1 MAKHKYIKTPEDF
14 ETLFKEWVNYVESN
28 PIKKQV
34 FVGKDGRHDYEL
46 IPRPYTLEGFLN
58 FAEENICNVHQYF
71 ENREGRYSE
80 YVDICTRIKR
90 VIRQNQIENG
100 LAGLYNPSIT
110 QRLNNLT
117 EKTDVTSNGENINEI
132 KISIIRPDA
141 KELE

>member
-1 MAKHKYIKTPEDF
+1 MPKHKMLTEEEF
-14 ETLFKEWVNYVESN
+14 EVLFIEWQQFIENN

-46 IPRPYTLEGFLN
+46 IPRPYTLEGFQN
-58 FAEENICNVHQYF
+58 FAEEKIGCVHQYF
-71 ENREGRYSE
+71 ENRDKRYST

-110 QRLNNLT
+110 QRLNGLT
-117 EKTDVTSNGENINEI
+117 EKSDITTNGKDINEI
-132 KISIIRPDA
+132 KVNIIKADD
-141 KELE
+141 K

>member
-1 MAKHKYIKTPEDF
+1 MPRPKLLTEDEF
-14 ETLFKEWVNYVESN
+14 IALFIEWKEYLENN

-58 FAEENICNVHQYF
+58 FAEEKVCNVHQYF
-71 ENREGRYSE
+71 ENREGRYST

-90 VIRQNQIENG
+90 TIRQNQIENG

-117 EKTDVTSNGENINEI
+117 EKTDVTTNGEAINEI
-132 KISIIRPDA
+132 KISIIRPDT

>member
-1 MAKHKYIKTPEDF
+1 MPKKKMLTEEEF
-14 ETLFKEWVNYVESN
+14 EQLFLQWVQYVENN

-46 IPRPYTLEGFLN
+46 NPRPYTMEGFLN
-58 FAEENICNVHQYF
+58 YAEENVCNVHQYF
-71 ENREGRYSE
+71 ENRENRYST
-80 YVDICTRIKR
+80 YVGICTRVKR

-132 KISIIRPDA
+132 KISIIRPDT
-141 KELE
+141 KELD

>member
-1 MAKHKYIKTPEDF
+1 MPKTKLLTEDQ
-14 ETLFKEWVNYVESN
+14 FKELFNDWVIYIENN

-46 IPRPYTLEGFLN
+46 IPRPYTMEGFLN
-58 FAEENICNVHQYF
+58 FAENKICNVHQYF
-71 ENREGRYSE
+71 ENREGRYPT

-90 VIRQNQIENG
+90 TIRQNQIENG

-117 EKTDVTSNGENINEI
+117 EKTDVTTNGEAINEI
-132 KISIIRPDA
+132 KISIIRPDT
-141 KELE
+141 KQLD

>member
-1 MAKHKYIKTPEDF
+1 MPRPKLLTEDEFIALFLEWKEYI
-14 ETLFKEWVNYVESN
+14 ETN

-46 IPRPYTLEGFLN
+46 IPRPYTMEGFLN
-58 FAEENICNVHQYF
+58 FAEEKICNVHQYF
-71 ENREGRYSE
+71 ENRDNRYST

-90 VIRQNQIENG
+90 TIRQNQIENG

-117 EKTDVTSNGENINEI
+117 EKTDVTTNGEAINEI
-132 KISIIRPDA
+132 KISIIRPDT
-141 KELE
+141 KELD

>member
-1 MAKHKYIKTPEDF
+1 MPKPKLLTEDQFIELFLEWKEYI
-14 ETLFKEWVNYVESN
+14 ETN

-58 FAEENICNVHQYF
+58 FAEEKVCNVHQYF
-71 ENREGRYSE
+71 ENREGRYST

-117 EKTDVTSNGENINEI
+117 EKTDVTTNGEAINEI
-132 KISIIRPDA
+132 KISIIRPDT

>member
-1 MAKHKYIKTPEDF
+1 MPKPKLLTEDQF
-14 ETLFKEWVNYVESN
+14 IELFIEWKQYLENN

-58 FAEENICNVHQYF
+58 FAEEKVCNVHQYF
-71 ENREGRYSE
+71 ENREGRYST

-117 EKTDVTSNGENINEI
+117 EKTDVTTNGEAINEI
-132 KISIIRPDA
+132 KISIIRPDT

>member
-1 MAKHKYIKTPEDF
+1 MPRPKLLTEDEFIALFLEWKEYI
-14 ETLFKEWVNYVESN
+14 ETN

-58 FAEENICNVHQYF
+58 FAEEKVCNVHQYF
-71 ENREGRYSE
+71 ENREGRYST

-117 EKTDVTSNGENINEI
+117 EKTDVTTNGEAINEI
-132 KISIIRPDA
+132 KISIIRPDT

>member
-1 MAKHKYIKTPEDF
+1 MPKKKMLTEQEF
-14 ETLFKEWVNYVESN
+14 EQLFLKWVQYVEDN

-46 IPRPYTLEGFLN
+46 IPRPYTMEGFLN
-58 FAEENICNVHQYF
+58 YAEENVCNVHQYF
-71 ENREGRYSE
+71 ENRENRYST
-80 YVDICTRIKR
+80 YVDICTRVKR

-132 KISIIRPDA
+132 KISIIRPDT

>member
-1 MAKHKYIKTPEDF
+1 MPKPKLLTEDEFKALFNDWVIYIE
-14 ETLFKEWVNYVESN
+14 NN

-46 IPRPYTLEGFLN
+46 IPRPYTMEGFLN
-58 FAEENICNVHQYF
+58 FAENKICNVHQYF
-71 ENREGRYSE
+71 ENRDNRYST

-90 VIRQNQIENG
+90 TIRQNQIENG

-117 EKTDVTSNGENINEI
+117 EKTDVTTNGEAINEI
-132 KISIIRPDA
+132 KISIIRPEQNQLD
-141 KELE
+141 

>member
-1 MAKHKYIKTPEDF
+1 MPKPKLLTEDEFKALFNDWVIYIE
-14 ETLFKEWVNYVESN
+14 NN

-46 IPRPYTLEGFLN
+46 IPRPYTMEGFLN
-58 FAEENICNVHQYF
+58 FAENKICNVHQYF
-71 ENREGRYSE
+71 ENRDNRYST

-90 VIRQNQIENG
+90 TIRQNQIENG

-117 EKTDVTSNGENINEI
+117 EKTDVTTNGEAINEI
-132 KISIIRPDA
+132 KISIIRPDT

>member
-1 MAKHKYIKTPEDF
+1 MPKHKMLTEQEFKDLFNEWTHYIE
-14 ETLFKEWVNYVESN
+14 NN

-46 IPRPYTLEGFLN
+46 IPRPYTMEGFLN
-58 FAEENICNVHQYF
+58 FAENKIGCVHQYF
-71 ENREGRYSE
+71 ENRDGRYST

-110 QRLNNLT
+110 QRLNGLT
-117 EKTDVTSNGENINEI
+117 EKSDITTNGKDINEI
-132 KISIIRPDA
+132 KVNIIKADD
-141 KELE
+141 K

>member
-1 MAKHKYIKTPEDF
+1 MPKHKMLTEDEFEALFNEWQQYIE
-14 ETLFKEWVNYVESN
+14 NN

-58 FAEENICNVHQYF
+58 FAEEKIGCVHQYF
-71 ENREGRYSE
+71 ENRDLRYST
-80 YVDICTRIKR
+80 YVSICTRVKR

-110 QRLNNLT
+110 QRLNGLT
-117 EKTDVTSNGENINEI
+117 EKSDITTNGKDINEI
-132 KISIIRPDA
+132 KVNIIKADGN
-141 KELE
+141 K

>member
-1 MAKHKYIKTPEDF
+1 MPKPKLLTEDQFIELFLEWKEYI
-14 ETLFKEWVNYVESN
+14 ETN

-58 FAEENICNVHQYF
+58 FAEEKVCNVHQYF
-71 ENREGRYSE
+71 ENRDNRYST

-117 EKTDVTSNGENINEI
+117 EKTDVTTNGEAINEI
-132 KISIIRPDA
+132 KISIIRPDT
-141 KELE
+141 KQLD

>member
-1 MAKHKYIKTPEDF
+1 MPKPKLLTEDQF
-14 ETLFKEWVNYVESN
+14 IELFIEWKDYLENN

-58 FAEENICNVHQYF
+58 FAEEKVCNVHQYF
-71 ENREGRYSE
+71 ENRDNRYST

-90 VIRQNQIENG
+90 TIRQNQIENG

-117 EKTDVTSNGENINEI
+117 EKTDVTTNGEAINEI
-132 KISIIRPDA
+132 KISIIRPEQNQLD
-141 KELE
+141 

>member
-1 MAKHKYIKTPEDF
+1 MPKKKMLTEEEF
-14 ETLFKEWVNYVESN
+14 EQLFLQWVQYVENN

-46 IPRPYTLEGFLN
+46 IPRPYTMEGFLN
-58 FAEENICNVHQYF
+58 YAEENVCNVHQYF
-71 ENREGRYSE
+71 ENRENRYST
-80 YVDICTRIKR
+80 YVGICTRVKR

-132 KISIIRPDA
+132 KISIIRPDT

>member
-1 MAKHKYIKTPEDF
+1 MPRPKLLTEDEFIALFLEWKEYI
-14 ETLFKEWVNYVESN
+14 ETN

-46 IPRPYTLEGFLN
+46 IPRPYTMEGFLN
-58 FAEENICNVHQYF
+58 FAEEKICNVHQYF
-71 ENREGRYSE
+71 ENREGRYST

-90 VIRQNQIENG
+90 TIRQNQIENG

-117 EKTDVTSNGENINEI
+117 EKTDVTTNGEAINEI
-132 KISIIRPDA
+132 KISIIRPDT
-141 KELE
+141 KQLD

>member
-1 MAKHKYIKTPEDF
+1 MPKPKLLTEEQFIE
-14 ETLFKEWVNYVESN
+14 LFKEWVEYIENN

-46 IPRPYTLEGFLN
+46 IPRPYTMEGFLN
-58 FAEENICNVHQYF
+58 FAENKICNVHQYF
-71 ENREGRYSE
+71 ENRDGRYST

-90 VIRQNQIENG
+90 TIRQNQIENG

-117 EKTDVTSNGENINEI
+117 EKTDVTTNGEAINEI
-132 KISIIRPDA
+132 KISIIRPDT
-141 KELE
+141 KQLD

>member
-1 MAKHKYIKTPEDF
+1 MPKHKMLTEEEF
-14 ETLFKEWVNYVESN
+14 EALFIEWQQFIENN

-46 IPRPYTLEGFLN
+46 IPRPYTLEGFQN
-58 FAEENICNVHQYF
+58 FAEEKIGCVHQYF
-71 ENREGRYSE
+71 ENRDKRYST

-110 QRLNNLT
+110 QRLNGLT
-117 EKTDVTSNGENINEI
+117 EKSDITTNGKDINEI
-132 KISIIRPDA
+132 KVNIIKADV
-141 KELE
+141 K

>member
-1 MAKHKYIKTPEDF
+1 M
-14 ETLFKEWVNYVESN
+14 
-28 PIKKQV
+28 
-34 FVGKDGRHDYEL
+34 
-46 IPRPYTLEGFLN
+46 N

-132 KISIIRPDA
+132 KISIIRPDT

>member
-1 MAKHKYIKTPEDF
+1 MPKKKMLTEEEF
-14 ETLFKEWVNYVESN
+14 EQLFLQWVQYVENN

-46 IPRPYTLEGFLN
+46 IPRPYTMEGFLN
-58 FAEENICNVHQYF
+58 YAEENVCNVHQYF
-71 ENREGRYSE
+71 ENRENRYST
-80 YVDICTRIKR
+80 YVGICTRVKR

-132 KISIIRPDA
+132 KISIIRPDT
-141 KELE
+141 KELD

>member
-1 MAKHKYIKTPEDF
+1 MPKKKMLTEEEF
-14 ETLFKEWVNYVESN
+14 EQLFLQWVQYVENN

-46 IPRPYTLEGFLN
+46 IPRPYTMEGFLN
-58 FAEENICNVHQYF
+58 YAEENVCNVHQYF
-71 ENREGRYSE
+71 ENRENRYST
-80 YVDICTRIKR
+80 YVGICTRVKR

-132 KISIIRPDA
+132 KISIIRPDT
-141 KELE
+141 KELN

>member
-1 MAKHKYIKTPEDF
+1 MPKPKLLTEDQFIELFLQWKEYI
-14 ETLFKEWVNYVESN
+14 ETN

-58 FAEENICNVHQYF
+58 FAEEKVCNVHQYF
-71 ENREGRYSE
+71 ENRDNRYST

-117 EKTDVTSNGENINEI
+117 EKTDVTTNGEAINEI
-132 KISIIRPDA
+132 KISIIRPDT
-141 KELE
+141 KQLD

>member
-1 MAKHKYIKTPEDF
+1 MPKPKLLTEDQFIELFLEWKEYI
-14 ETLFKEWVNYVESN
+14 ETN

-58 FAEENICNVHQYF
+58 FAEEKVCNVHQYF
-71 ENREGRYSE
+71 ENREGRYST

-117 EKTDVTSNGENINEI
+117 EKTDVTTNGEAINEI
-132 KISIIRPDA
+132 KISIIRPDT
-141 KELE
+141 KELD

>member
-1 MAKHKYIKTPEDF
+1 MPKPKLLTEDQF
-14 ETLFKEWVNYVESN
+14 IELFIEWKDYLENN

-58 FAEENICNVHQYF
+58 FAEEKVCNVHQYF
-71 ENREGRYSE
+71 ENRDNRYST

-90 VIRQNQIENG
+90 TIRQNQIENG

-117 EKTDVTSNGENINEI
+117 EKTDVTTNGEAINEI
-132 KISIIRPDA
+132 KISIIRPDT
-141 KELE
+141 KQLD

>member
-1 MAKHKYIKTPEDF
+1 MPKPKLLTEQEFIELFNEWEVYID
-14 ETLFKEWVNYVESN
+14 NN

-46 IPRPYTLEGFLN
+46 IPRPYTMEGFLN
-58 FAEENICNVHQYF
+58 FAENKICNVHQYF
-71 ENREGRYSE
+71 ENRENRYST

-90 VIRQNQIENG
+90 TIRQNQIENG

-132 KISIIRPDA
+132 KISIIRPDT
-141 KELE
+141 KEIE

>member
-1 MAKHKYIKTPEDF
+1 MPKAKMLTEDQF
-14 ETLFKEWVNYVESN
+14 IELFKEWVNYIENN

-58 FAEENICNVHQYF
+58 FAEEKIGCVHQYF
-71 ENREGRYSE
+71 ENRDGRYSS

-132 KISIIRPDA
+132 KISIIRPDT

>member
-1 MAKHKYIKTPEDF
+1 MPKPKLLTEQEFIELFNEWELYIE
-14 ETLFKEWVNYVESN
+14 NN

-46 IPRPYTLEGFLN
+46 IPRPYTMEGFLN
-58 FAEENICNVHQYF
+58 FAENKICNVHQYF
-71 ENREGRYSE
+71 ENRENRYST

-90 VIRQNQIENG
+90 IIRQNQIENG

-132 KISIIRPDA
+132 KISIIRPET

>member
-1 MAKHKYIKTPEDF
+1 MPKPKLLTEDQFIELFLQWKEYI
-14 ETLFKEWVNYVESN
+14 ETN

-58 FAEENICNVHQYF
+58 FAEEKVCNVHQYF
-71 ENREGRYSE
+71 ENRDNRYST

-117 EKTDVTSNGENINEI
+117 EKTDVTTNGEAINEI
-132 KISIIRPDA
+132 KISIIRPDT

>member
-1 MAKHKYIKTPEDF
+1 MPRPKLLTEDEFIELFLEWKEYI
-14 ETLFKEWVNYVESN
+14 ETN

-58 FAEENICNVHQYF
+58 FAEEKVCNVHQYF
-71 ENREGRYSE
+71 ENREGRYST

-117 EKTDVTSNGENINEI
+117 EKTDVTTNGEAINEI
-132 KISIIRPDA
+132 KISIIRPDT
-141 KELE
+141 KQLD

>member
-1 MAKHKYIKTPEDF
+1 MPKPKLLTEDQFIELFLQWKEYI
-14 ETLFKEWVNYVESN
+14 ETN

-58 FAEENICNVHQYF
+58 FAEEKVCNVHQYF
-71 ENREGRYSE
+71 ENREGRYST

-117 EKTDVTSNGENINEI
+117 EKTDVTTNGEAINEI
-132 KISIIRPDA
+132 KISIIRPDT

>member
-1 MAKHKYIKTPEDF
+1 MPKPKLLTEDQF
-14 ETLFKEWVNYVESN
+14 IELFIEWKQYLENN

-58 FAEENICNVHQYF
+58 FAEEKVCNVHQYF
-71 ENREGRYSE
+71 ENREGRYST

-90 VIRQNQIENG
+90 TIRQNQIENG

-117 EKTDVTSNGENINEI
+117 EKTDVTTNGEAINEI
-132 KISIIRPDA
+132 KISIIRPDT
-141 KELE
+141 KQLD

>member
-1 MAKHKYIKTPEDF
+1 MPKPKLLTEDQFIELFLQWKEYI
-14 ETLFKEWVNYVESN
+14 ETN

-58 FAEENICNVHQYF
+58 FAEEKVCNVHQYF
-71 ENREGRYSE
+71 ENREGRYST

-90 VIRQNQIENG
+90 TIRQNQIENG

-117 EKTDVTSNGENINEI
+117 EKTDVTTNGEAINEI
-132 KISIIRPDA
+132 KISIIRPDT

>member
-1 MAKHKYIKTPEDF
+1 MPKPKLLTEDEFKSLFNDWVIYIE
-14 ETLFKEWVNYVESN
+14 NN

-46 IPRPYTLEGFLN
+46 IPRPYTMEGFLN
-58 FAEENICNVHQYF
+58 FAENKICNVHQYF
-71 ENREGRYSE
+71 ENRDNRYST

-90 VIRQNQIENG
+90 TIRQNQIENG

-117 EKTDVTSNGENINEI
+117 EKTDVTTNGEAINEI
-132 KISIIRPDA
+132 KISIIRPDT
-141 KELE
+141 KQLD

>member
-1 MAKHKYIKTPEDF
+1 MPKPKLLTEDKFIELFIKWKQYLE
-14 ETLFKEWVNYVESN
+14 NN

-58 FAEENICNVHQYF
+58 FAEEKVCNVHQYF
-71 ENREGRYSE
+71 ENRDGRYST

-90 VIRQNQIENG
+90 TIRQNQIENG

-117 EKTDVTSNGENINEI
+117 EKTDVTTNGEAINEI
-132 KISIIRPDA
+132 KISIIRPDT
-141 KELE
+141 KQLD

>member
-1 MAKHKYIKTPEDF
+1 MPKPKLLTEDQFIELFLQWKEYI
-14 ETLFKEWVNYVESN
+14 ETN

-58 FAEENICNVHQYF
+58 FAEEKVCNVHQYF
-71 ENREGRYSE
+71 ENREGRYST

-117 EKTDVTSNGENINEI
+117 EKTDVTTNGEAINEI
-132 KISIIRPDA
+132 KISIIRPDT
-141 KELE
+141 KQLE

>member
-1 MAKHKYIKTPEDF
+1 MPKHKYIKTPEA
-14 ETLFKEWVNYVESN
+14 FKELFDEWVTYIENN

-46 IPRPYTLEGFLN
+46 IPRPFTLEGFLN
-58 FAEENICNVHQYF
+58 FAEEKIGCVHQYF
-71 ENREGRYSE
+71 ENRDGRYSE
-80 YVDICTRIKR
+80 YVDICTRVKR

-100 LAGLYNPSIT
+100 LAGIYNPSIT

-132 KISIIRPDA
+132 KISIIRPDT

>member
-1 MAKHKYIKTPEDF
+1 MPKHKMLTEDEFEALFNEWQQYIE
-14 ETLFKEWVNYVESN
+14 NN

-58 FAEENICNVHQYF
+58 FAEEKIGCVHQYF
-71 ENREGRYSE
+71 ENRDLRYST
-80 YVDICTRIKR
+80 YVSICTRVKR

-110 QRLNNLT
+110 QRLNGLT
-117 EKTDVTSNGENINEI
+117 EKSDITTNGKDINEI
-132 KISIIRPDA
+132 KVNIIKADD
-141 KELE
+141 K